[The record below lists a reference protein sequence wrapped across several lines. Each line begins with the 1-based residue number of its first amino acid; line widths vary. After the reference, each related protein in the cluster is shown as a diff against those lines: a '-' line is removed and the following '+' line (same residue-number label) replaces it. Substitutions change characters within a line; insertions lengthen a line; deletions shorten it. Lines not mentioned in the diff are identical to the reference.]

1 MLNERRLQGG
11 WIRHSVSA
19 DEDMQQRLAHAND
32 IVGEILYQKKKKKI
46 LLVNFLLCLFICI
59 RIHVD
64 MGMQAGTE
72 THFFNFESSSQFFQ
86 HVFHVD

>member
-19 DEDMQQRLAHAND
+19 DEDVQQRLAHAND
-32 IVGEILYQKKKKKI
+32 IVGKILYNKKR
-46 LLVNFLLCLFICI
+46 CI

-64 MGMQAGTE
+64 MGMQA
-72 THFFNFESSSQFFQ
+72 HKHIFSILNLLVSFFSMSSI
-86 HVFHVD
+86 VD

>member
-32 IVGEILYQKKKKKI
+32 IVGPVVVSFFTTQ
-46 LLVNFLLCLFICI
+46 LL
-59 RIHVD
+59 
-64 MGMQAGTE
+64 GQ
-72 THFFNFESSSQFFQ
+72 
-86 HVFHVD
+86 